1 MLLYSADMVM
11 LTNMVGD
18 YENGIYSAAYKLISV
33 ISLFYG
39 VYSAVVFPVMSR
51 FFKNEKELFGLA
63 QMYVT
68 LEEEYKKAAEY
79 NLYELDEIKEGLEN
93 VRDILFQKGYDVDKF
108 IYYQQL
114 YRTMNIKEYFE
125 FVKTLE

>member
-1 MLLYSADMVM
+1 MNS
-11 LTNMVGD
+11 
-18 YENGIYSAAYKLISV
+18 
-33 ISLFYG
+33 
-39 VYSAVVFPVMSR
+39 
-51 FFKNEKELFGLA
+51 EKELFGLA

-68 LEEEYKKAAEY
+68 LEDEYNKASEY

-93 VRDILFQKGYDVDKF
+93 VRDTLFQKGYDIDKF

-114 YRTMNIKEYFE
+114 YRTMSIKEYFE